1 MAGFRELFQWE
12 RFITPSIIKLFYGL
26 AIVLTVLVAAW
37 SAIGGVMLMPIN
49 PLAGLVTI
57 VASLVGALAAIVFI
71 RIAAEFVLVTFRINE
86 HLSAL
91 RERVDG

>member
-1 MAGFRELFQWE
+1 MAGLRELFQWE

-26 AIVLTVLVAAW
+26 AIVLTVLAALW
-37 SAIGGVMLMPIN
+37 WAVGGVMLMQIN

-57 VASLVGALAAIVFI
+57 VASVVGALAAIVFI
-71 RIAAEFVLVTFRINE
+71 RIASEFVLVTFRINE

-91 RERVDG
+91 RDRVDG